1 MSSYDT
7 IQDAAERAAGT
18 LGQKTKAD
26 FFIGANGKVTPID
39 EGAKAF
45 IEAANS
51 GVGLKPGDEDLI
63 VRDVVSTPGAHHKGH
78 IQPMDGG
85 YAVSIYPVKP
95 LSP

>member
-18 LGQKTKAD
+18 LRPKAKAD

-51 GVGLKPGDEDLI
+51 GVGLKQGDEDLI
-63 VRDVVSTPGAHHKGH
+63 VREVARDPGSHHTAH

-85 YAVSIYPVKP
+85 YAVSI
-95 LSP
+95 SPA